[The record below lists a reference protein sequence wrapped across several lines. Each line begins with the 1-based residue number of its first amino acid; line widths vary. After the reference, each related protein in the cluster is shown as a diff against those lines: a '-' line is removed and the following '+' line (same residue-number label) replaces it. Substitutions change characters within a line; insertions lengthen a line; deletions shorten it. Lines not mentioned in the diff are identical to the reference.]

1 MPAVCCVAVAAAF
14 LVAGPAQAATNVY
27 PAGEG
32 TFTGG
37 AQGWVVTD
45 ASCNVPALCTA
56 SGGYDGNDGNP
67 PGSFAANTTITAN
80 LLTLF
85 KSTVTVQSPDF
96 TVASAGDSTLHLD
109 RQFVS
114 GALVDLAPQSNYTVN
129 LIDRTTGTTTEVL
142 TEAIPAVSAFTGK
155 DHAVSVKAGHVYAL
169 SITTEISSTVA
180 GAGVGGTT
188 SMRYDNVSVTV
199 QTSGAGAGGG
209 SGSGSGS
216 AGSLTNAQLLSLI
229 SGNNAS
235 LIGPAT
241 LKGNKLTVKV
251 RCPAKVGRT
260 CKIGVQGLLK
270 KHKPATAN
278 RKLTVPKGK
287 TKKAVLKVKPKALKK
302 VAAKKKL
309 LFKETVRAGKAH
321 ATIYKRL
328 KLIHR

>member
-1 MPAVCCVAVAAAF
+1 M
-14 LVAGPAQAATNVY
+14 VAGPAQAATNVY

-56 SGGYDGNDGNP
+56 EGGYDGNDGNP
-67 PGSFAANTTITAN
+67 PGSFAANTTIAFN

-96 TVASAGDSTLHLD
+96 TVANAGDGTLHLD

-114 GALVDLAPQSNYTVN
+114 GSLVDLAPQSSYTVN

-142 TEAIPAVSAFTGK
+142 TEAIPAASAFTGK
-155 DHAVSVKAGHVYAL
+155 DHAVSVKAGHVYAI

-180 GAGVGGTT
+180 GAGLLGGTT
-188 SMRYDNVSVTV
+188 SMRYDNVAVTV
-199 QTSGAGAGGG
+199 QTSG
-209 SGSGSGS
+209 SGSGSGGGG
-216 AGSLTNAQLLSLI
+216 AGSGSSLTNAQLLSLI

-241 LKGNKLTVKV
+241 LKGNKLTVKT

-260 CKIGVQGLLK
+260 CKIAVQGLLK
-270 KHKPATAN
+270 KHRPATSN
-278 RKLTVPKGK
+278 RKVTVRKGK

-321 ATIYKRL
+321 ATVYKRL
-328 KLIHR
+328 KLVRR